1 MQHHRVR
8 LWAVSRAEVRLL
20 PLLEKRR
27 TEPEVCCHNVATVLY
42 VVVYLKNYAKY
53 LMCSRLE
60 D

>member
-27 TEPEVCCHNVATVLY
+27 TEPKYVFIMLLLYCMY
-42 VVVYLKNYAKY
+42 VVKNDAQY